1 MASKEK
7 LNDRLPNKNRNFY
20 TTHAMTTSHEW
31 MKIEQVMKK
40 EVITISPDETVAT
53 AAVVMSENNVS
64 CIIVVQNGKV
74 KGILTETDLLKKA
87 VVEARDVHR
96 MTVAVIMSSPVE
108 TVASDFSV
116 LEASNIMEAKQIKCL
131 PVLSEN
137 KLVGIVVQ
145 PDLALA
151 LTYYGTWRD
160 ISEIMNKNV
169 YGIESK
175 ASVAEAA
182 TIMSSRHISS
192 ITVMEGEQIV
202 GILTEK
208 NILGRV
214 IALQKNPRNVKT
226 EEVMSSPVISVPPSY
241 SVFSASKTMENMNI
255 HRLVIMDGKKLYGI
269 VTQTDIFMA
278 IKNKLQA
285 YEDKNLRLLE
295 ESKSAIYTTDLD
307 YVITYANPAFTE
319 LFEVSDPQEFIN
331 QPFLPERF
339 WFEPKER
346 EQFLAELKEDC
357 FESKELTLK
366 TSKGKK
372 IYVTVFSTFIKGTHG
387 ETNGTQGIVYDITAK
402 KELATLREAEE
413 ALRQSEQKWRSLA
426 ENIPD
431 VIFAVGKDGKIQFL
445 NHIKA
450 GTAPENVIGTSI
462 YEYMPPDQQEIM
474 RESIERVFLTG
485 KVGYFEI
492 NWDGEQGSETIWKT
506 RVVPVTQGG
515 QVVAVN
521 LISTDITEG
530 RKAERRQLELL
541 ATGIAERRKAERRQL
556 ELFEQ
561 LESINSELKDFSNI
575 VSHDLKA
582 PLQRI
587 QTLVNLVSD
596 DYADKLDEKGKEQ
609 LCLILNQ
616 VNRMH
621 NLIDGI
627 LKYSRVGYL
636 AEQKVQINLNELM
649 PQIID
654 MVSAPENIAI
664 VVENELPVIESEQT
678 RITRVFQ
685 ILLSNAVKCMDKSQG
700 QVKISCVEE
709 DVCWKFSVAD
719 NGPGIEEELFE
730 KIFRMFQT
738 TELQEKF
745 ESTGIGLSLVKKIV
759 ETYGGKIWVESKLG
773 QGTTFLFTLPKQ
785 NCIVMDAKLET
796 STVGLR

>member
-1 MASKEK
+1 MV
-7 LNDRLPNKNRNFY
+7 DREQFNELLPIKKRNFY

-53 AAVVMSENNVS
+53 AA
-64 CIIVVQNGKV
+64 IIVVQNGNV
-74 KGILTETDLLKKA
+74 KGILTETDLLKKT

-96 MTVAVIMSSPVE
+96 MAVAVIMSSPVE
-108 TVASDFSV
+108 TVPSDFSV
-116 LEASNIMEAKQIKCL
+116 LEASNIMEAKHIKCL

-137 KLVGIVVQ
+137 KLVGIVIQ

-169 YGIESK
+169 YGIDRK

-182 TIMSSRHISS
+182 IIMSSRHISS
-192 ITVMEGEQIV
+192 LTVMEGEQIV

-226 EEVMSSPVISVPPSY
+226 EEVMSSPVINVPPNY
-241 SVFSASKTMENMNI
+241 SVFSACKTMENMNI
-255 HRLVIMDGKKLYGI
+255 HRLVIMEDKKLYGI

-285 YEDKNLRLLE
+285 DEDKNHRLLE

-307 YVITYANPAFTE
+307 YIITYANPAFTE
-319 LFEVSDPQEFIN
+319 LFEVSDPEEFIN

-339 WFEPKER
+339 WFDPKER
-346 EQFLAELKEDC
+346 EQFLAELKDDC

-366 TSKGKK
+366 TSQGKK
-372 IYVTVFSTFIKGTHG
+372 IYVTVFSTFIKDLHG
-387 ETNGTQGIVYDITAK
+387 ETNGAQGIVYDITAK

-431 VIFAVGKDGKIQFL
+431 VIFAVGKDGRIQFL
-445 NHIKA
+445 NHTMA
-450 GTAPENVIGTSI
+450 GNVPENVIGTSI
-462 YEYMPPDQQEIM
+462 YEYMPAEQQDMM
-474 RESIERVFLTG
+474 RASIEHVFLTG
-485 KVGYFEI
+485 KVGHFEI
-492 NWDGEQGSETIWKT
+492 DWHGAQGAETIWKT
-506 RVVPVTQGG
+506 RVVPVMHGE

-521 LISTDITEG
+521 LISTEITKQ
-530 RKAERRQLELL
+530 RKTERRQLELL
-541 ATGIAERRKAERRQL
+541 ATGIAERRKAERRQI
-556 ELFEQ
+556 ELLEQ
-561 LESINSELKDFSNI
+561 LESINSKLKDFANI
-575 VSHDLKA
+575 VSHDLKD
-582 PLQRI
+582 PLRMIQRLA
-587 QTLVNLVSD
+587 QWVSD
-596 DYADKLDEKGKEQ
+596 DYTDKLDEKGKEQ
-609 LCLILNQ
+609 LDLILNQ

-636 AEQKVQINLNELM
+636 AEEKVQINLNDLM

-654 MVSAPENIAI
+654 MVSAPENITI

-678 RITRVFQ
+678 RITWVFQ
-685 ILLSNAVKCMDKSQG
+685 ILLSNAIKCMDKSQG
-700 QVKISCVEE
+700 QVRISCIEE

-738 TELQEKF
+738 TEPQDKI

-759 ETYGGKIWVESKLG
+759 ETYGGKIWSESKLG

-785 NCIVMDAKLET
+785 NCMVMDAKLET
-796 STVGLR
+796 STID